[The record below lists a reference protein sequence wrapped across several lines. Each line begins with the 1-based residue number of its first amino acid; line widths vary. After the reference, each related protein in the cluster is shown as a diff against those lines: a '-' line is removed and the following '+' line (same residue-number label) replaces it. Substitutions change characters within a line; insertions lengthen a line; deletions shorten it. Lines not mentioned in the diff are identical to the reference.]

1 MQPAGNI
8 PLVLLRALAVGAV
21 AGALLWLAGLAP
33 ARALIVGLWV
43 MMGAAFAQQLPR
55 QPRRGLALFG
65 YGSTL
70 LFYLMALVL
79 PALGYAVDWP
89 LLLLVMLVCFGVLL
103 IEQYRPRLRRAGL
116 LYAGLAAGA
125 LSAGLLFVS
134 PCSLGPCR
142 PASWQEQLAL
152 SRRAAADLGEGWVLD
167 GVSAWPAARNIFW
180 FAEQPN
186 LEVTV
191 FLGRTTP
198 DPAGGELPYPTGSLS
213 YNDLDPA
220 RTLARSGGEGWS
232 NAPPDPAD
240 TAALEAVQI
249 GPREALNAARTA
261 QRAAGGEPLPDAV
274 TISLE
279 LGDGAQ
285 AGAAPVWQV
294 SYIDLDRDRR
304 TRFWVSALDGSVLRR
319 EETAR

>member
-1 MQPAGNI
+1 MQPASTV

-33 ARALIVGLWV
+33 AQALIVGLWV
-43 MMGAAFAQQLPR
+43 MTGAAFAQQLPR

-79 PALGYAVDWP
+79 PAFGYAVDWP
-89 LLLLVMLVCFGVLL
+89 LLLLVMQACFGVLL
-103 IEQYRPRLRRAGL
+103 IEQYRARHRRAGL
-116 LYAGLAAGA
+116 LYAALAAGA

-152 SRRAAADLGEGWVLD
+152 SQGAVEGLGEGWVID
-167 GVSAWPAARNIFW
+167 GVSAWPASRNIFW

-186 LEVTV
+186 LEVV
-191 FLGRTTP
+191 IFLGQTIP
-198 DPAGGELPYPTGSLS
+198 DPADAELPYPTSSLS

-220 RTLARSGGEGWS
+220 RTLERSGGEGRS
-232 NAPPDPAD
+232 SAPPDPAD
-240 TAALEAVQI
+240 AAALEAAQI
-249 GPREALNAARTA
+249 GPREALNAARAA
-261 QRAAGGEPLPDAV
+261 QRAMGGDALPDAV

-279 LGDGAQ
+279 PSDEVQ

-294 SYIDLDRDRR
+294 SYVDLDRDRR
-304 TRFWVSALDGSVLRR
+304 TRFWVSAIDGSVLRR